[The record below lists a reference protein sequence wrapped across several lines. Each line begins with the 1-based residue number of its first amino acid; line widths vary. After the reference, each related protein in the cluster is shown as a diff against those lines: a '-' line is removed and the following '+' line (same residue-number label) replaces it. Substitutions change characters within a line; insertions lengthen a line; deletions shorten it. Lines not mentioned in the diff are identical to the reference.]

1 MISYYWILELI
12 AVVLLFITFVDGSEL
27 ESHVGISLVLSEVS
41 KGRDVVVQN
50 GRVVVIKQVIG

>member
-41 KGRDVVVQN
+41 ERRDVVVQN